1 MPPLIPPPPRFLAM
15 TTLLLTT
22 ACRLLFLF
30 PDGAHGFAAW
40 FVDRR
45 ISCMSDLGPGEI
57 IMNNAVLPHA
67 SSREPTVR
75 VEVSPL
81 LGSGGGEDA
90 GPGSEHVAKFVI
102 PTDARSRI
110 PDAQFVMEMR
120 GATGGASS
128 SVPAKFT
135 TMPSGGG
142 IGCDGRRAHG
152 KAAGD
157 DEGSTFAVFTID
169 ADATGGSALRI
180 VAGWAT
186 GHEAVTLTEEVVVF
200 VGRGVASSGGID
212 NRDDDALADDRAE
225 AELEEEFIEE
235 ERLDLEAEIENAEE
249 DAVEALEEKR
259 GEIGDGSANLAIEDA
274 EGGIVGALEVE
285 REDVHQALDSLREEI
300 ESRHAEDHMG
310 KHEGVEAHTEA
321 QRKEAVRLHRIKH
334 ERKDVMEDRMHEMRR
349 RFDKGGRGKNDARKD
364 KLDNVMDLRGALM
377 DSVKKL
383 HKMDKTEHDK
393 ARREHIKPRIPDK
406 EGMKGLIQKA
416 RDAFRKTHE
425 SIRDR
430 PPAAAGGGGG
440 SATAA
445 GGASSGGGTVRGGGD
460 AGYHGD
466 VGTPLHPVARAVIQ
480 CAFALFGLCG
490 LASWHLEKRRKAMKG
505 RRNL

>member
-1 MPPLIPPPPRFLAM
+1 
-15 TTLLLTT
+15 
-22 ACRLLFLF
+22 
-30 PDGAHGFAAW
+30 
-40 FVDRR
+40 
-45 ISCMSDLGPGEI
+45 MSDLGPGEI
-57 IMNNAVLPHA
+57 IMNSAVLPHA
-67 SSREPTVR
+67 SSREPTVH

-81 LGSGGGEDA
+81 LGNNGGGGGGESENA
-90 GPGSEHVAKFVI
+90 NENNASPGSEYVAKFVI

-120 GATGGASS
+120 GGASS
-128 SVPAKFT
+128 LSSSAIVPAKFT
-135 TMPSGGG
+135 TAPSGGG

-152 KAAGD
+152 KPAGGGD
-157 DEGSTFAVFTID
+157 DGGSTAYAIFTID
-169 ADATGGSALRI
+169 ADATGRSALRI

-186 GHEAVTLTEEVVVF
+186 GHDAVTLTEEVVVF
-200 VGRGVASSGGID
+200 VGRGVAASPGGID
-212 NRDDDALADDRAE
+212 DRDDDALADDRAE
-225 AELEEEFIEE
+225 AELEEELIEE
-235 ERLDLEAEIENAEE
+235 ERSDLEAEIESAEE

-259 GEIGDGSANLAIEDA
+259 GEIGDGDGSANLAIEDA

-285 REDVHQALDSLREEI
+285 REDVHHALDSLREEI
-300 ESRHAEDHMG
+300 EFRHAEDHMG
-310 KHEGVEAHTEA
+310 KHKGVEAHTEA

-349 RFDKGGRGKNDARKD
+349 RFDRGGRGKNDARKD

-445 GGASSGGGTVRGGGD
+445 GGASSGGGTVRGGGTRGIT
-460 AGYHGD
+460 A
-466 VGTPLHPVARAVIQ
+466 TWARR
-480 CAFALFGLCG
+480 
-490 LASWHLEKRRKAMKG
+490 STRWRG
-505 RRNL
+505 R